1 MKKIHKRTYIKSTAV
16 AMFMLLLTACG
27 KLLDETPRS
36 IFTPAFFSTEA
47 GVTGGITALYA
58 NLRNIYGN
66 AYYYNTGET
75 GTDEVTYGQSA
86 DQNFKVMDLSGQGD
100 ISSQTSRSD
109 VLWNNAWGAINTA
122 SGVIQN
128 GSAAGVAPS
137 LVAEANFF
145 RAFYY
150 FQLVQTFGGVP
161 LDLGAGVLK
170 FNTKPVALS
179 TRNTVPE
186 VYTKCIFPDL
196 DSAVNELPMD
206 PRATG
211 TVTKVVAELYLAE
224 AYLTYAWWLQN
235 PNNIP
240 TYPAVTSPRTDPD
253 GHTAQWYFQKAYDV
267 ATTAINNPGTYG
279 LMPTYYDLHNGA
291 NDYNKEELLYADH
304 TEQNQYYNG
313 ASLTYSN
320 GGGEDNFAGWMM
332 TWNYPNIRSSSSN
345 TAWTP
350 VSSVPRATFQALGRP
365 WIRMAPTIGAIKN
378 TFADKTNDSRYD
390 ATFTTVYR
398 GIWNLQGTG
407 LTNVLTLYNAN
418 NLPIRPNDPVLTFLN
433 EPNSNIAY
441 SNGAGSSNIGAGTLP
456 GNSSWVIDPN
466 GISRIVYPGL
476 WKLGVYRTD
485 NAGGLGQYNAASTRP
500 FVIASF
506 SRLYFVAAE
515 AAVEGAT
522 VGGITTN
529 PGQTAY
535 DLINVIRARAG
546 MWDWNNNG
554 NAALV
559 QDNSAAMMAATPTT
573 ITIPYILSEL
583 SREYYGQGDRW
594 LDLVRTQEWAQV
606 AGTYQICGSN
616 YGDHTPQTVTRTITP
631 QDYLRPIP
639 IGQINAMQ
647 GTSAQLAAYQ
657 NPGYQ

>member
-1 MKKIHKRTYIKSTAV
+1 MKNIHKKTSIGAAV
-16 AMFMLLLTACG
+16 LFMLLLTACS
-27 KLLDETPRS
+27 KLLEETPRS
-36 IFTPAFFSTEA
+36 TFTPQFFNTEA
-47 GVTGGITALYA
+47 GVVGGITSLYA

-75 GTDEVTYGQSA
+75 GTDEVTYAQSA
-86 DQNFKVMDLSGQGD
+86 DQNFKVMDMSGQGV

-109 VLWNNAWGAINTA
+109 VLWNNSWGAINTA

-128 GSAAGVAPS
+128 GSAAGVSSA
-137 LVAEANFF
+137 LIAEARFF

-161 LDLGAGVLK
+161 LDLGSGILK
-170 FNTKPVALS
+170 FNTNPVLLS
-179 TRNTVPE
+179 TRNTVPD
-186 VYTKCIFPDL
+186 VYTKAIFPDL
-196 DSAVNELPMD
+196 DSAVNDLPVS
-206 PRATG
+206 PRSTG
-211 TVTKVVAELYLAE
+211 TVTQVVAQLYLAE
-224 AYLTYAWWLQN
+224 AYLAYAWWLQN

-240 TYPAVTSPRTDPD
+240 TYPAVTSPRTDPN
-253 GHTAQWYFQKAYDV
+253 GHNAQWYFQQAYDV
-267 ATTAINNPGTYG
+267 ATTAINNPGPYG
-279 LMPTYYDLHNGA
+279 LMPTYYDLHSAA
-291 NDYNKEELLYADH
+291 NDRNKEELLYADH
-304 TEQNQYYNG
+304 TQLSQYSNG

-320 GGGEDNFAGWMM
+320 GGGQDNFAGWMM
-332 TWNYPNIRSSSSN
+332 TWNYTVLRSSSSP
-345 TAWTP
+345 TSWTP
-350 VSSVPRATFQALGRP
+350 VSSVQRQSVQPLGRP
-365 WIRMAPTIGAIKN
+365 WIRMAPTIGAIEN

-390 ATFTTVYR
+390 GTFTTVYR
-398 GIWNLQGTG
+398 GNWNAAGVS
-407 LTNVLTLYNAN
+407 NPVLYNAN
-418 NLPIRPNDPVLTFLN
+418 NLPIAPNDPVLTFLSQPN
-433 EPNSNIAY
+433 AAIAYPSGQGNSNV
-441 SNGAGSSNIGAGTLP
+441 GAGTLP
-456 GNSSWVIDPN
+456 GNSSWIIGPD

-485 NAGGLGQYNAASTRP
+485 NNGTLGQPNAASTRP
-500 FVIASF
+500 FVIAYF

-522 VGGITTN
+522 VGAITTN

-546 MWDWNNNG
+546 MWDYDNNG
-554 NAALV
+554 DSTLV
-559 QDNSAAMMAATPTT
+559 EDNSAAMIAATPTT

-594 LDLVRTQEWAQV
+594 LDLIRTQEWTQLAS
-606 AGTYQICGSN
+606 TYQIGGSN

-647 GTSAQLAAYQ
+647 GSATQLAAYQ